1 MGQKALKG
9 EFVAPKRCF
18 GGDNGAEKV
27 ERRERLFLRLA
38 GLNIQNLQAEYLV
51 LIEICVEIKM

>member
-9 EFVAPKRCF
+9 ELVAPKRCF

-27 ERRERLFLRLA
+27 ERRERLFLRLT
-38 GLNIQNLQAEYLV
+38 GLNI
-51 LIEICVEIKM
+51 